1 MHDMIHLQELQE
13 LCALPGISG
22 RENAVRDWIIARLPA
37 GAPYEIDALSNLI
50 VNPANAKVLLCAHMD
65 EVGFIVTHITED
77 GFVKFAHVGGISR
90 AAYLGR
96 RVLIGE
102 NRLPGIIG
110 VTPIHLLGGD
120 ARSVIPTQEALYIDI
135 GAENRA
141 QAEQHV
147 SPGDYVTFAPDFT
160 SFGDNQICAKAIDD
174 RIGCLI
180 LLELLRNYPGMCAV
194 FTTREEVGGAV
205 ASAAHTLHPDYAI
218 VLETTTAADLPGVSG
233 TERVCALG
241 AGAVVPFMD
250 GGTVYPF
257 DLYQRVMALAQSAG
271 IPAQT
276 KTLIAGGN
284 DARTLTGAGI
294 PSITISVPCRNL
306 HSPSVVMQ
314 TNDAHAV
321 YQLTELVWKE
331 LTAQ

>member
-1 MHDMIHLQELQE
+1 MRDMINLQELQE

-22 RENAVRDWIIARLPA
+22 REEAVRDWLIARLPD
-37 GAPYEIDALSNLI
+37 GVPYEIDPLGNLI

-65 EVGFIVTHITED
+65 EVGFLVTHITGD
-77 GFVKFAHVGGISR
+77 GFLKFAHVGGISR

-96 RVLIGE
+96 RVFVGE
-102 NRLPGIIG
+102 TQLPGVVG
-110 VTPIHLLGGD
+110 VTPIHLLDGD
-120 ARSVIPTQEALYIDI
+120 ARGTIPKQEALYIDI
-135 GAENRA
+135 GAKDRA
-141 QAEQHV
+141 QAEEHV
-147 SPGDYVTFAPDFT
+147 SPGDYVTFAPEFAA
-160 SFGDNQICAKAIDD
+160 FGDDQICAKAIDD
-174 RIGCLI
+174 RTGCLI
-180 LLELLRNYPGMCAV
+180 LLELLRAHPDMCAV

-205 ASAAHTLHPDYAI
+205 ASAARAPHPEYAI

-233 TERVCALG
+233 AERVCALG

-257 DLYQRVMALAQSAG
+257 DLYQRVMELAKHAG

-284 DARTLTGAGI
+284 DARTLTGAGV
-294 PSITISVPCRNL
+294 PSIAISVPCRNL

-314 TNDAHAV
+314 TSDAQSV
-321 YQLTELVWKE
+321 YQLAELTWKE
-331 LTAQ
+331 LTAR

>member
-1 MHDMIHLQELQE
+1 MHDRINLQELQE

-37 GAPYEIDALSNLI
+37 GAPYEVDALGNLI

-65 EVGFIVTHITED
+65 EVGFLVTHITED

-90 AAYLGR
+90 AAYIGKQ
-96 RVLIGE
+96 VFIGE
-102 NRLPGIIG
+102 AQLPGVVG
-110 VTPIHLLGGD
+110 VTPIHLLDGE
-120 ARSVIPTQEALYIDI
+120 ARSAIPKHDALYIDI
-135 GAENRA
+135 GAANRA
-141 QAEQHV
+141 QAEEHV
-147 SPGDYVTFAPDFT
+147 TPGDFITFAPDF
-160 SFGDNQICAKAIDD
+160 SAFGDDQICAKAIDD

-180 LLELLRNYPGMCAV
+180 LLELLRVYPDMCAV

-205 ASAAHTLHPDYAI
+205 ASAARALQPDYAI

-233 TERVCALG
+233 AERVCALG

-257 DLYQRVMALAQSAG
+257 DIYRRVMELAKEAG

-284 DARTLTGAGI
+284 DARTLTGAGV
-294 PSITISVPCRNL
+294 PSIAISVPCRNL

-314 TNDAHAV
+314 TSDAQAV
-321 YQLTELVWKE
+321 YQLAELTWKE
-331 LTAQ
+331 LTAR

>member
-1 MHDMIHLQELQE
+1 MSNIINLQELQE

-37 GAPYEIDALSNLI
+37 GAPYEIDPLGNLI
-50 VNPANAKVLLCAHMD
+50 VNPARVNVLLCAHMD

-96 RVLIGE
+96 RVFVGE
-102 NRLPGIIG
+102 NRLPGVVG
-110 VTPIHLLGGD
+110 VTPIHLLDGE
-120 ARSVIPTQEALYIDI
+120 ARTAIPKQEALYIDI

-141 QAEQHV
+141 QAEAHV
-147 SPGDYVTFAPDFT
+147 SPGDYVTFAPDFV
-160 SFGDNQICAKAIDD
+160 SFGDDQICAKAIDD

-180 LLELLRNYPGMCAV
+180 LLTLLRKYPGMCAV
-194 FTTREEVGGAV
+194 FSTREEVGGAV
-205 ASAAHTLHPDYAI
+205 ASAARALRPDYAI
-218 VLETTTAADLPGVSG
+218 VLETTTAVDLPGVSG

-257 DLYQRVMALAQSAG
+257 DLYQRTMEIAKESG

-284 DARTLTGAGI
+284 DARSITAAGV
-294 PSITISVPCRNL
+294 PSIAISVPCRNL

-314 TNDAHAV
+314 TSDAQAV
-321 YQLTELVWKE
+321 YDLAALVWKE